1 MIPNSVIVLIPAV
14 TLVASSGI
22 SHMQRPGRSP
32 PKPRRTA
39 WERKH
44 QQPIPTN
51 KYREMRER
59 VQRLLRD
66 HKPERDTLLKAA
78 LRH

>member
-1 MIPNSVIVLIPAV
+1 MIPNSVIVLIPDV

-39 WERKH
+39 WEQASAADPL
-44 QQPIPTN
+44 QQVP
-51 KYREMRER
+51 
-59 VQRLLRD
+59 
-66 HKPERDTLLKAA
+66 
-78 LRH
+78 